1 MPNQMTLKIQPSK
14 NSNPH
19 KESVKIPWFERLMAL
34 VALGNLSLV
43 LFDISYV
50 PWRDFYERQLPVV
63 TQAYDPFKG
72 IKPHRDTQ
80 KYLETLEE
88 LKTQVVQTGL
98 PSSQVAAKLQE
109 LDNLSAKMIDEDP
122 FRVASKSGSLEKIK
136 DRIRDRAPNP
146 QDSAKQS
153 FKTFWSQDYLTRQG
167 WQQEINWF
175 DSKIKPLIATN
186 YYREIGD
193 NGELKNDFW
202 MIDLPFV
209 LIFAIEFL
217 ARTYTI
223 SRRHRSVS
231 WRAATLWR
239 WYDIF
244 MLLPFWRLLRVLSV
258 TIRIHQAKMPDLQ
271 PIRTQISR
279 GFVANFAQELTEVV
293 VIQLINQMQQSISS
307 GELAKQLFQSQKQRY
322 LDINN
327 INEIEAIATHLVQ
340 ITVYKV
346 LPQLQPDLEALLR
359 YNIEM
364 FLKQSPLYQGWKQ
377 VPGLGNL
384 PAQLAEQLVAE
395 LSKLATLGPQDAY
408 EAFKIASEDPVGT
421 KLSTQLVQHFGQ
433 ALGTELQQQKTW
445 QEIQL
450 LLCDFL
456 EEFKINYIQR
466 LSEED
471 FEKILEQAKQ
481 LQQIAPR

>member
-1 MPNQMTLKIQPSK
+1 MNPKLPPSPTL
-14 NSNPH
+14 NSR
-19 KESVKIPWFERLMAL
+19 KQSAKVPWFERLMA
-34 VALGNLSLV
+34 VIAIGNFCLV

-50 PWRDFYERQLPVV
+50 PWRDFYFRKLPAL
-63 TQAYDPFKG
+63 TKIYDPFKG
-72 IKPHRDTQ
+72 IEPHRDTQ
-80 KYLETLEE
+80 KYLETVED
-88 LKTQVVQTGL
+88 LKNQVVQTGL
-98 PSSQVAAKLQE
+98 TSPQVAAKLQE
-109 LDNLSAKMIDEDP
+109 IDNLSAKMIDEDP

-136 DRIRDRAPNP
+136 DRIRDRTPNP

-153 FKTFWSQDYLTRQG
+153 FKTFWSQDYLNKQG

-175 DSKIKPLIATN
+175 ERKIRPLIAIN
-186 YYREIGD
+186 YYREIGE
-193 NGELKNDFW
+193 NGEFKDDFW
-202 MIDLPFV
+202 LIDLPFIF
-209 LIFAIEFL
+209 IFAIEFL

-223 SRRHRSVS
+223 SRRHRSVT
-231 WRAATLWR
+231 WRQAMLWR

-244 MLLPFWRLLRVLSV
+244 MLLPFWRLLRLLTV

-279 GFVANFAQELTEVV
+279 GFVANFARELTEVV
-293 VIQLINQMQQSISS
+293 VIQLIDQMQKSITT
-307 GELAKQLFQSQKQRY
+307 GDLAKQLFKSQKQRY

-327 INEIEAIATHLVQ
+327 INEIEAIASRLVQ
-340 ITVYKV
+340 VTVYKV

-359 YNIEM
+359 FNIEI
-364 FLKQSPLYQGWKQ
+364 FLKQSPVYQGFQK

-384 PAQLAEQLVAE
+384 PEQLASQLVAE
-395 LSKLATLGPQDAY
+395 LSKLATLGPQNAY
-408 EAFKIASEDPVGT
+408 EAFKIASEDPQGVQ
-421 KLSTQLVQHFGQ
+421 LSNQLVQHFGQ
-433 ALGTELQQQKTW
+433 ALGSELQQQQTW

>member
-1 MPNQMTLKIQPSK
+1 VTPKLQPSK
-14 NSNPH
+14 TPNSRP
-19 KESVKIPWFERLMAL
+19 KSPQVPWFERLMAL

-50 PWRDFYERQLPVV
+50 PWRDFYFRQLPVI
-63 TQAYDPFKG
+63 TQVYDQFKG

-80 KYLETLEE
+80 KYLETLED
-88 LKTQVVQTGL
+88 LKIQVVQTGL
-98 PSSQVAAKLQE
+98 SSPQVAVKLQE
-109 LDNLSAKMIDEDP
+109 INNLTAKMIDEDP
-122 FRVASKSGSLEKIK
+122 FRLASKSGSLEKIK
-136 DRIRDRAPNP
+136 DRMRERAPNP
-146 QDSAKQS
+146 QQSAKQS
-153 FKTFWSQDYLTRQG
+153 FKTFWSEDYLKQQG

-175 DSKIKPLIATN
+175 DAKIKPLIAIN
-186 YYREIGD
+186 YYRTIGE
-193 NGELKNDFW
+193 NGEFTDDFW
-202 MIDLPFV
+202 KIDLPFIG
-209 LIFAIEFL
+209 IFAIEFL
-217 ARTYTI
+217 ARTYFI
-223 SRRHRSVS
+223 SRRHRSVT
-231 WRAATLWR
+231 WRAAMLWR

-244 MLLPFWRLLRVLSV
+244 LLLPFWRILRVLPV

-293 VIQLINQMQQSISS
+293 VIQLINQMQKSITT
-307 GELAKQLFQSQKQRY
+307 GELARQLFQSQKQRY

-359 YNIEM
+359 YNIEL

-395 LSKLATLGPQDAY
+395 LSKLVTLGPQDAY
-408 EAFKIASEDPVGT
+408 EAFKTASEDPVGT
-421 KLSTQLVQHFGQ
+421 KLSGQLVQHFGQ
-433 ALGTELQQQKTW
+433 ALGAELQQQQTW

-450 LLCDFL
+450 LLSDFL

-471 FEKILEQAKQ
+471 FEKILEQAKE
-481 LQQIAPR
+481 LQRIAPR

>member
-1 MPNQMTLKIQPSK
+1 MTPKLLPSQTPNP
-14 NSNPH
+14 P
-19 KESVKIPWFERLMAL
+19 KESPKVPWFERFIAL
-34 VALGNLSLV
+34 VALGNFSLV

-50 PWRDFYERQLPVV
+50 PWRDFYFRQWPVI
-63 TQAYDPFKG
+63 TQIYDPFKG
-72 IKPHRDTQ
+72 ITPHRETQ

-88 LKTQVVQTGL
+88 LKNQVVQTGL
-98 PSSQVAAKLQE
+98 PSPQVAAKLQE
-109 LDNLSAKMIDEDP
+109 INNLSANMIDEDP
-122 FRVASKSGSLEKIK
+122 FRVASKSGTLEKIK
-136 DRIRDRAPNP
+136 DRMRDRTPNP
-146 QDSAKQS
+146 QQSAKRS
-153 FKTFWSQDYLTRQG
+153 FKTFWSPEYLSKQG
-167 WQQEINWF
+167 WQQEITWF
-175 DSKIKPLIATN
+175 DAKIKPLIATN
-186 YYREIGD
+186 YYRAIGE
-193 NGELKNDFW
+193 NGEFTDNFW
-202 MIDLPFV
+202 QIDLPFIA
-209 LIFAIEFL
+209 IFAIEFL
-217 ARTYTI
+217 ARTYFI
-223 SRRHRSVS
+223 SRRHRSVT
-231 WRAATLWR
+231 WRAAMLWR

-244 MLLPFWRLLRVLSV
+244 LLLPFWRLLRILPV

-293 VIQLINQMQQSISS
+293 VIQLINQMQQSITT
-307 GELAKQLFQSQKQRY
+307 GELARQLFQSQKQRY

-359 YNIEM
+359 YNIEL

-395 LSKLATLGPQDAY
+395 LSKLVTLGPQDAY

-421 KLSTQLVQHFGQ
+421 KLSSQLVQHFGQ
-433 ALGTELQQQKTW
+433 ALGAELQQQQTW
-445 QEIQL
+445 QEIQI

-471 FEKILEQAKQ
+471 FEKILEQAKE
-481 LQQIAPR
+481 LQRIAPR

>member
-1 MPNQMTLKIQPSK
+1 MTPKLQPSPTP
-14 NSNPH
+14 NSR
-19 KESVKIPWFERLMAL
+19 KESPKVPWFERFIAL

-50 PWRDFYERQLPVV
+50 PWRDFYFRKLPVL
-63 TQAYDPFKG
+63 TQIYDPFKG

-80 KYLETLEE
+80 KYLETLED
-88 LKTQVVQTGL
+88 LKIQVVQTGL
-98 PSSQVAAKLQE
+98 PSPQVAAKLQE

-136 DRIRDRAPNP
+136 DRIRQRIPNP

-153 FKTFWSQDYLTRQG
+153 FQTFWSQDYLTRKG
-167 WQQEINWF
+167 WPQEINWF
-175 DSKIKPLIATN
+175 ERKIKPLIAIN
-186 YYREIGD
+186 YFREIGE
-193 NGELKNDFW
+193 NGEFIDNFW
-202 MIDLPFV
+202 VIDLPFIA
-209 LIFAIEFL
+209 IFAIEFL
-217 ARTYTI
+217 ARTYLI
-223 SRRHRSVS
+223 GRRHRSVT
-231 WRAATLWR
+231 WRQAMLWR
-239 WYDIF
+239 WYDIL
-244 MLLPFWRLLRVLSV
+244 MILPFWQLSRVLTV

-271 PIRTQISR
+271 PIRSQISR

-293 VIQLINQMQQSISS
+293 VIQLINQMQQSINS

-364 FLKQSPLYQGWKQ
+364 FLKQSPLYQGFQQ

-395 LSKLATLGPQDAY
+395 LSKLATLGPQNAY
-408 EAFKIASEDPVGT
+408 EAFKIASEDPKGIQ
-421 KLSTQLVQHFGQ
+421 LSNQLVQHFGQ
-433 ALGTELQQQKTW
+433 ALGAELQQQQTW

-471 FEKILEQAKQ
+471 FEKILEQAKE
-481 LQQIAPR
+481 LQRIAPR

>member
-1 MPNQMTLKIQPSK
+1 MTPKLQPSPTP
-14 NSNPH
+14 NSR
-19 KESVKIPWFERLMAL
+19 KESPKVPWFERLMAVL
-34 VALGNLSLV
+34 AIGNLSLV
-43 LFDISYV
+43 LFDISYI
-50 PWRDFYERQLPVV
+50 PWRDFYFRQLPVL
-63 TQAYDPFKG
+63 TQIYDPFKG

-80 KYLETLEE
+80 KYLETLED
-88 LKTQVVQTGL
+88 LKNQVVQTGL
-98 PSSQVAAKLQE
+98 PSPQVAAKLQE
-109 LDNLSAKMIDEDP
+109 IDNLSAKMIDEDP

-136 DRIRDRAPNP
+136 DRLRDRIPSP

-153 FKTFWSQDYLTRQG
+153 FQTFWSQDYLTRKG
-167 WQQEINWF
+167 WPQEINWF
-175 DSKIKPLIATN
+175 ERKIKPLIAIN
-186 YYREIGD
+186 YFREIGE
-193 NGELKNDFW
+193 NGEFIDNFW
-202 MIDLPFV
+202 VIDLPFIA
-209 LIFAIEFL
+209 IFAIEFL
-217 ARTYTI
+217 ARTYLI
-223 SRRHRSVS
+223 SRRHRSVT
-231 WRAATLWR
+231 WRQAMLWR
-239 WYDIF
+239 WYDIL
-244 MLLPFWRLLRVLSV
+244 MILPFWQLSRVLTV

-271 PIRTQISR
+271 PIRSQISR

-293 VIQLINQMQQSISS
+293 VIQLINQMQKSISS

-327 INEIEAIATHLVQ
+327 INEIEAITTHLVQ

-364 FLKQSPLYQGWKQ
+364 FLKQSPLYQGFQQ

-395 LSKLATLGPQDAY
+395 LSKLATLGPQNAY
-408 EAFKIASEDPVGT
+408 EAFKIASEDPKGIQ
-421 KLSTQLVQHFGQ
+421 LSNQLVQHFGQ
-433 ALGTELQQQKTW
+433 ALGAELQQQQTW

-471 FEKILEQAKQ
+471 FEKILEQAKE

>member
-1 MPNQMTLKIQPSK
+1 MTPKLQPSQTP
-14 NSNPH
+14 NSRNKKSP
-19 KESVKIPWFERLMAL
+19 KVPWFERLMAVL
-34 VALGNLSLV
+34 ALGNLSLV

-50 PWRDFYERQLPVV
+50 PGRDFYFRQLPVL
-63 TQAYDPFKG
+63 TQIYDPFKG
-72 IKPHRDTQ
+72 ITPHRETQ
-80 KYLETLEE
+80 KYLKTLEE
-88 LKTQVVQTGL
+88 LKNQVVQTGL
-98 PSSQVAAKLQE
+98 PSPQVAAKLQE
-109 LDNLSAKMIDEDP
+109 INNLSTNMIDEDP

-136 DRIRDRAPNP
+136 DRMRDRTPNP
-146 QDSAKQS
+146 QQSAKQS
-153 FKTFWSQDYLTRQG
+153 FKTFWSPEYLSKQG
-167 WQQEINWF
+167 WQQEITWF
-175 DSKIKPLIATN
+175 DAKIKPLIAIN
-186 YYREIGD
+186 YYREIGE
-193 NGELKNDFW
+193 NGEFTDKFW
-202 MIDLPFV
+202 QIDLPFIA
-209 LIFAIEFL
+209 IFAIEFL
-217 ARTYTI
+217 ARTYFI
-223 SRRHRSVS
+223 SRRHRSVT
-231 WRAATLWR
+231 WRAAMLWR

-244 MLLPFWRLLRVLSV
+244 LLLPFWRLLRILPV

-293 VIQLINQMQQSISS
+293 VIQLINQMQKSITT
-307 GELAKQLFQSQKQRY
+307 GELARQLFQSQKQRY

-408 EAFKIASEDPVGT
+408 EAFKIATEDPIGM
-421 KLSTQLVQHFGQ
+421 KLSSQLVQHFGQ
-433 ALGTELQQQKTW
+433 ALGTELQQQQTW
-445 QEIQL
+445 QEIQI

-471 FEKILEQAKQ
+471 FEKILEQAKE
-481 LQQIAPR
+481 LQRIAPR

>member
-1 MPNQMTLKIQPSK
+1 
-14 NSNPH
+14 
-19 KESVKIPWFERLMAL
+19 MAL

-50 PWRDFYERQLPVV
+50 PWRDFYFRQLPVL
-63 TQAYDPFKG
+63 TQVYDPFKG

-88 LKTQVVQTGL
+88 LKSQVVQTGL
-98 PSSQVAAKLQE
+98 PSPQVAAKLQE
-109 LDNLSAKMIDEDP
+109 INNLSAKMIEEDP
-122 FRVASKSGSLEKIK
+122 FRVASKSGTLEKIK
-136 DRIRDRAPNP
+136 DRMRDRAPNP

-153 FKTFWSQDYLTRQG
+153 FQTFWSQDYLNKQG
-167 WQQEINWF
+167 WQQEIKWF
-175 DSKIKPLIATN
+175 DTKIKPLIATN

-193 NGELKNDFW
+193 NGEFTDNFW
-202 MIDLPFV
+202 QIDLPFIA
-209 LIFAIEFL
+209 IFAIEFL
-217 ARTYTI
+217 ARTYFI
-223 SRRHRSVS
+223 SRRHRSVT
-231 WRAATLWR
+231 WRAAMLWR

-244 MLLPFWRLLRVLSV
+244 LLLPFWRLLRVLPV
-258 TIRIHQAKMPDLQ
+258 TIRIHQAKIPDLQ
-271 PIRTQISR
+271 SIRTQISR

-293 VIQLINQMQQSISS
+293 VIQLINQMQQSITT
-307 GELAKQLFQSQKQRY
+307 GELARQLFQSQKQRY

-340 ITVYKV
+340 VTVYKV

-359 YNIEM
+359 YNIEI

-395 LSKLATLGPQDAY
+395 LSKLVTLGPQDAY
-408 EAFKIASEDPVGT
+408 EAFKIASEDPIGT
-421 KLSTQLVQHFGQ
+421 KLSSQLVQHFGQ
-433 ALGTELQQQKTW
+433 ALGAELQQQQTW

-471 FEKILEQAKQ
+471 FEKILEQAKE
-481 LQQIAPR
+481 LQRIAPR

>member
-1 MPNQMTLKIQPSK
+1 MTLKLQPAK
-14 NSNPH
+14 KSNPR
-19 KESVKIPWFERLMAL
+19 KESAKIPWFERLMTL
-34 VALGNLSLV
+34 VALGNLTVV

-50 PWRDFYERQLPVV
+50 PWRDFYFRELPLL
-63 TQAYDPFKG
+63 TQVYDPFKG

-80 KYLETLEE
+80 KYLESLDE
-88 LKTQVVQTGL
+88 LKDQLVQTGL
-98 PSSQVAAKLQE
+98 PSPQVTAKLQE
-109 LDNLSAKMIDEDP
+109 LDNLSVKMIEEDP
-122 FRVASKSGSLEKIK
+122 FRVASKSGTLEKIK

-153 FKTFWSQDYLTRQG
+153 FKTFWSQDYLTKQG
-167 WQQEINWF
+167 WQKEINWF

-186 YYREIGD
+186 YYRAIGE
-193 NGELKNDFW
+193 NGEFKDDFW
-202 MIDLPFV
+202 MIDLPFII
-209 LIFAIEFL
+209 IFAIEFL

-223 SRRHRSVS
+223 SRRHPSVT
-231 WRAATLWR
+231 WRAAMLWR

-244 MLLPFWRLLRVLSV
+244 MLLPFWRLLRVLTV

-293 VIQLINQMQQSISS
+293 VIQLINQMQQSITS
-307 GELAKQLFQSQKQRY
+307 GELGKQLFQSQKQRY

-421 KLSTQLVQHFGQ
+421 KLSSQLVQHFGQ
-433 ALGTELQQQKTW
+433 ALGAQLQQQQTW
-445 QEIQL
+445 QEIQI

-471 FEKILEQAKQ
+471 FEKILEQAKE
-481 LQQIAPR
+481 LQRIAPR

>member
-1 MPNQMTLKIQPSK
+1 MTPKLQPSK
-14 NSNPH
+14 NSNSP
-19 KESVKIPWFERLMAL
+19 KEAPKVPWFERFMAL

-50 PWRDFYERQLPVV
+50 PWRDFYQRQLPVI
-63 TQAYDPFKG
+63 TQVYDPFKG
-72 IKPHRDTQ
+72 IKPHRDTE
-80 KYLETLEE
+80 KYLKTLEE
-88 LKTQVVQTGL
+88 LKSQVVQTGL
-98 PSSQVAAKLQE
+98 PSPQVAAKLQE
-109 LDNLSAKMIDEDP
+109 INNLSTKMIDEDP
-122 FRVASKSGSLEKIK
+122 FRVASKSGTLEKIK
-136 DRIRDRAPNP
+136 DRIRDRTPNP
-146 QDSAKQS
+146 QESAKQS
-153 FKTFWSQDYLTRQG
+153 FRTFWSQDHLNKQG
-167 WQQEINWF
+167 WQPEITWF
-175 DSKIKPLIATN
+175 DAKIKPLIATN
-186 YYREIGD
+186 YYRTIGE
-193 NGELKNDFW
+193 NGEFTDNFW
-202 MIDLPFV
+202 QIDLPFIA
-209 LIFAIEFL
+209 IFAIEFL
-217 ARTYTI
+217 ARTYFI
-223 SRRHRSVS
+223 SRRHRSVT
-231 WRAATLWR
+231 WRAAMLWR

-244 MLLPFWRLLRVLSV
+244 LILPFWRLLRVLPV

-293 VIQLINQMQQSISS
+293 VIQLINQMQQSITT
-307 GELAKQLFQSQKQRY
+307 GELAGQLFQSPKQRY

-346 LPQLQPDLEALLR
+346 LPQLQPDVEALLR
-359 YNIEM
+359 YNIEG

-395 LSKLATLGPQDAY
+395 LSKLVTLGPQDAY
-408 EAFKIASEDPVGT
+408 EAFKIASEDPVGI
-421 KLSTQLVQHFGQ
+421 KLSSQLVQHFGQ
-433 ALGTELQQQKTW
+433 ALGAELQQQQTW
-445 QEIQL
+445 KEIQL

-471 FEKILEQAKQ
+471 FEKILEQAKE
-481 LQQIAPR
+481 LQRIAPR

>member
-1 MPNQMTLKIQPSK
+1 MTPKLQPSPTPNPRK
-14 NSNPH
+14 NS
-19 KESVKIPWFERLMAL
+19 SKISWFERFMAL
-34 VALGNLSLV
+34 IAIVDLGIV

-50 PWRDFYERQLPVV
+50 PWRDFYFRQLPVV
-63 TQAYDPFKG
+63 TQVYDPFKG
-72 IKPHRDTQ
+72 IKPHRDTR

-88 LKTQVVQTGL
+88 LKNQVVQTGL

-109 LDNLSAKMIDEDP
+109 LNNLSAKMIDEDP

-146 QDSAKQS
+146 QDSAKES
-153 FKTFWSQDYLTRQG
+153 FKTFWSQEYLNKKG

-175 DSKIKPLIATN
+175 DNRIKPLIATN
-186 YYREIGD
+186 YYRAIGE
-193 NGELKNDFW
+193 NGEFQDNFW
-202 MIDLPFV
+202 LIDLPFIA
-209 LIFAIEFL
+209 IFAIEFL
-217 ARTYTI
+217 GRTYFI
-223 SRRHRSVS
+223 SRHHRSVT
-231 WRAATLWR
+231 WRQAMLWR

-244 MLLPFWRLLRVLSV
+244 MILPFWRLLRVLTV
-258 TIRIHQAKMPDLQ
+258 TVRIHQAKMPDLQ

-327 INEIEAIATHLVQ
+327 INEIETIASRLVQ
-340 ITVYKV
+340 VTVYNV

-359 YNIEM
+359 YNIEI
-364 FLKQSPLYQGWKQ
+364 FFKQSPLYQGFQQ

-384 PAQLAEQLVAE
+384 PAQLASQLVAE
-395 LSKLATLGPQDAY
+395 LSKLATLGPQNAY
-408 EAFKIASEDPVGT
+408 EAFKTASEDPKGIQ
-421 KLSTQLVQHFGQ
+421 LSNQLVQHFGQ
-433 ALGTELQQQKTW
+433 ALGSEIQQQQTW

>member
-1 MPNQMTLKIQPSK
+1 MTPKLQPSPTPNPRK
-14 NSNPH
+14 NAA
-19 KESVKIPWFERLMAL
+19 KIPWFERLMAL
-34 VALGNLSLV
+34 LALVDLGIV

-50 PWRDFYERQLPVV
+50 PWRDFYFRQLPVV
-63 TQAYDPFKG
+63 TQVYDPFKG

-136 DRIRDRAPNP
+136 DRIRDRTPNP

-153 FKTFWSQDYLTRQG
+153 FKTFWSQAYLNKKG

-175 DSKIKPLIATN
+175 DNRIKPLIATN
-186 YYREIGD
+186 YYRTIGD
-193 NGELKNDFW
+193 NGEFQDNFW
-202 MIDLPFV
+202 LIDLPFIA
-209 LIFAIEFL
+209 IFAIEFL
-217 ARTYTI
+217 ARTYFI
-223 SRRHRSVS
+223 SRRHRSVT
-231 WRAATLWR
+231 WRQAMLWR

-244 MLLPFWRLLRVLSV
+244 MLLPFWRLLRVLTV
-258 TIRIHQAKMPDLQ
+258 TVRIHQAKMPDLQ

-327 INEIEAIATHLVQ
+327 INEIEAIASRLVQ
-340 ITVYKV
+340 VTVYNV

-359 YNIEM
+359 YNIEL
-364 FLKQSPLYQGWKQ
+364 FLKQSPLYQGFQQ

-384 PAQLAEQLVAE
+384 PAQLASQLVAE
-395 LSKLATLGPQDAY
+395 LSKLATLGPQNAY
-408 EAFKIASEDPVGT
+408 EAFKIASEDPKGIQ
-421 KLSTQLVQHFGQ
+421 LSNQLVQHFGQ
-433 ALGTELQQQKTW
+433 ALGTELQQQQTW

>member
-1 MPNQMTLKIQPSK
+1 MTPKLPPSQTL
-14 NSNPH
+14 NSR
-19 KESVKIPWFERLMAL
+19 KQSAKVPWFERLIAV
-34 VALGNLSLV
+34 VAIGNFSLV

-50 PWRDFYERQLPVV
+50 PWRDFYQRQLPAL
-63 TQAYDPFKG
+63 TKIYDPFKG

-80 KYLETLEE
+80 KYLETVED
-88 LKTQVVQTGL
+88 LKNQVVQTGL
-98 PSSQVAAKLQE
+98 TSPQVAAKLQE
-109 LDNLSAKMIDEDP
+109 IDNLSAKMIDEDP

-136 DRIRDRAPNP
+136 DRIRDRVPNP
-146 QDSAKQS
+146 KDSAKQS
-153 FKTFWSQDYLTRQG
+153 FKTFWSQDYLNKQG

-175 DSKIKPLIATN
+175 ERKIRPLIAIN
-186 YYREIGD
+186 YYREIGE
-193 NGELKNDFW
+193 NGEFKDDFW
-202 MIDLPFV
+202 LIDLPFIF
-209 LIFAIEFL
+209 IFAIEFL

-223 SRRHRSVS
+223 SRRHRSVT
-231 WRAATLWR
+231 WRQAMLWR

-244 MLLPFWRLLRVLSV
+244 MLLPFWRLLRLLTV

-293 VIQLINQMQQSISS
+293 VIQLINQMQQSITT
-307 GELAKQLFQSQKQRY
+307 GELAKQLFKSQKQRY

-327 INEIEAIATHLVQ
+327 INEIEAIASRLVQ
-340 ITVYKV
+340 VTVYKV

-359 YNIEM
+359 YNIEI
-364 FLKQSPLYQGWKQ
+364 FLKQSPVYQGFQK

-395 LSKLATLGPQDAY
+395 LSKLATLGPQNAY
-408 EAFKIASEDPVGT
+408 EAFKIASEDPQGVQ
-421 KLSTQLVQHFGQ
+421 LSNQLVQHFGQ
-433 ALGTELQQQKTW
+433 ALGSELQQQQTW

>member
-1 MPNQMTLKIQPSK
+1 MTPKLQPSK
-14 NSNPH
+14 NSNSP
-19 KESVKIPWFERLMAL
+19 KEAPKVPWFERFMAL

-50 PWRDFYERQLPVV
+50 PWRDFYQRQLPVI
-63 TQAYDPFKG
+63 TQVYDPFKG
-72 IKPHRDTQ
+72 IKPHRDTE
-80 KYLETLEE
+80 KYLKTLEE
-88 LKTQVVQTGL
+88 LKSQVVQTGL
-98 PSSQVAAKLQE
+98 PSPQVAAKLQE
-109 LDNLSAKMIDEDP
+109 INNLSTKMIDEDP
-122 FRVASKSGSLEKIK
+122 FRVASKSGTLEKIK
-136 DRIRDRAPNP
+136 DRIRDRTPNP
-146 QDSAKQS
+146 QESAKQS
-153 FKTFWSQDYLTRQG
+153 FRTFWSQDHLNKQG
-167 WQQEINWF
+167 WQPEITWF
-175 DSKIKPLIATN
+175 DAKIKPLIATN
-186 YYREIGD
+186 YYRTIGE
-193 NGELKNDFW
+193 NGEFTDNFW
-202 MIDLPFV
+202 QIDLPFIA
-209 LIFAIEFL
+209 IFAIEFL
-217 ARTYTI
+217 ARTYFI
-223 SRRHRSVS
+223 SRRHRSVT
-231 WRAATLWR
+231 WRAAMLWR

-244 MLLPFWRLLRVLSV
+244 LILPFWRLLRVLPV

-293 VIQLINQMQQSISS
+293 VIQLINQMQQSITT
-307 GELAKQLFQSQKQRY
+307 GELAGQLFQSPKQRY

-359 YNIEM
+359 YNIEG

-377 VPGLGNL
+377 VPGLGDL

-395 LSKLATLGPQDAY
+395 LSKLVTLGPQDAY
-408 EAFKIASEDPVGT
+408 EAFKIASEDPVGI
-421 KLSTQLVQHFGQ
+421 KLSSQLVQHFGQ
-433 ALGTELQQQKTW
+433 ALGAELQQQQTW
-445 QEIQL
+445 KEIQL

-471 FEKILEQAKQ
+471 FEKILEQAKE
-481 LQQIAPR
+481 LQRIAPR

>member
-1 MPNQMTLKIQPSK
+1 MTPKLQPSPTPNPRK
-14 NSNPH
+14 NAA
-19 KESVKIPWFERLMAL
+19 KIPWFERLMAL
-34 VALGNLSLV
+34 LALVDLGIV

-50 PWRDFYERQLPVV
+50 PWRDFYFRQLPVV
-63 TQAYDPFKG
+63 TQVYDPFKG

-153 FKTFWSQDYLTRQG
+153 FQTFWSQAYLNKKG

-175 DSKIKPLIATN
+175 DNKIQPLIATN
-186 YYREIGD
+186 YYRAIGE
-193 NGELKNDFW
+193 NGEFQDNFW
-202 MIDLPFV
+202 LIDLPFIA
-209 LIFAIEFL
+209 IFAIEFL
-217 ARTYTI
+217 ARTYFI
-223 SRRHRSVS
+223 SRRHRSVT
-231 WRAATLWR
+231 WRQAMLWR

-244 MLLPFWRLLRVLSV
+244 MLIPFWRLLRVLTV
-258 TIRIHQAKMPDLQ
+258 TVRIHQAKMPDLQ

-327 INEIEAIATHLVQ
+327 INEIEAIASRLVQ
-340 ITVYKV
+340 VTVYNV

-359 YNIEM
+359 YNIEL
-364 FLKQSPLYQGWKQ
+364 FLKQSPLYQGFQQ

-384 PAQLAEQLVAE
+384 PAQLASQLVAE
-395 LSKLATLGPQDAY
+395 LSKLATLGPQNAY
-408 EAFKIASEDPVGT
+408 ETFKKASEDPKGIQ
-421 KLSTQLVQHFGQ
+421 LSNQLVQHFGQ
-433 ALGTELQQQKTW
+433 ALGTELQQQQTW

>member
-1 MPNQMTLKIQPSK
+1 MTPKLQPSPTPK
-14 NSNPH
+14 SR
-19 KESVKIPWFERLMAL
+19 KESAKVPWLERLMAL
-34 VALGNLSLV
+34 VAIVDLSLV
-43 LFDISYV
+43 LFDISYI
-50 PWRDFYERQLPVV
+50 PWRDFYFRQLPVI
-63 TQAYDPFKG
+63 TQVYDPFKG

-80 KYLETLEE
+80 KYLETLAE
-88 LKTQVVQTGL
+88 LKNQVIQTGL
-98 PSSQVAAKLQE
+98 PSSQVATKLQE
-109 LDNLSAKMIDEDP
+109 IDNLSVKMIDEDP

-136 DRIRDRAPNP
+136 DRLRERVPNP
-146 QDSAKQS
+146 KDSAKQS
-153 FKTFWSQDYLTRQG
+153 FKTFWTQDYLNKQG

-175 DSKIKPLIATN
+175 DSQIKPLIATN
-186 YYREIGD
+186 YYREIGENSEFKD
-193 NGELKNDFW
+193 KFW
-202 MIDLPFV
+202 LIDLPFIA
-209 LIFAIEFL
+209 IFAIEFL
-217 ARTYTI
+217 ARTYLI
-223 SRRHRSVS
+223 SRRHRSVT
-231 WRAATLWR
+231 WRQAMLWR

-244 MLLPFWRLLRVLSV
+244 MILPFWRLLRVLTV
-258 TIRIHQAKMPDLQ
+258 TVRIHQAKMPDLQ

-293 VIQLINQMQQSISS
+293 VIQLINQIQQSISS

-327 INEIEAIATHLVQ
+327 INEIEAIASRLVQ
-340 ITVYKV
+340 VTIYNV

-359 YNIEM
+359 YNIEI
-364 FLKQSPLYQGWKQ
+364 FLKQSPLYQGFQQ

-384 PAQLAEQLVAE
+384 PAQLASQLVAE
-395 LSKLATLGPQDAY
+395 LSKVATLGPQNAY
-408 EAFKIASEDPVGT
+408 EAFKNASEDPKGIQ
-421 KLSTQLVQHFGQ
+421 LSNQLVQHFGQ
-433 ALGTELQQQKTW
+433 ALGSELQQQQTW

>member
-1 MPNQMTLKIQPSK
+1 MTPKLQPSPTP
-14 NSNPH
+14 NSR
-19 KESVKIPWFERLMAL
+19 KESPKVPWFERLMAVL
-34 VALGNLSLV
+34 AIGNLSLV
-43 LFDISYV
+43 LFDISYI
-50 PWRDFYERQLPVV
+50 PWRDFYFRQLPVL
-63 TQAYDPFKG
+63 TQIYDPFKG

-80 KYLETLEE
+80 KYLETLED
-88 LKTQVVQTGL
+88 LKNQVVQTGL
-98 PSSQVAAKLQE
+98 PSPQVAAKLQE
-109 LDNLSAKMIDEDP
+109 IDNLSAKMIDEDP

-136 DRIRDRAPNP
+136 DRLRDRIPSP

-153 FKTFWSQDYLTRQG
+153 FQTFWSQDYLTRKG
-167 WQQEINWF
+167 WPQEINWF
-175 DSKIKPLIATN
+175 ERKIKPLIAIN
-186 YYREIGD
+186 YFREIGE
-193 NGELKNDFW
+193 NGEFIDNFW
-202 MIDLPFV
+202 VIDLPFIA
-209 LIFAIEFL
+209 IFAIEFL
-217 ARTYTI
+217 ARTYLI
-223 SRRHRSVS
+223 SRRHRSVT
-231 WRAATLWR
+231 WRQALLWR
-239 WYDIF
+239 WYDIL
-244 MLLPFWRLLRVLSV
+244 MILPFWQLSRVLTV

-271 PIRTQISR
+271 PIRSQISR

-293 VIQLINQMQQSISS
+293 VIQLINQMQKSISS

-327 INEIEAIATHLVQ
+327 INEIEAITTHLVQ

-364 FLKQSPLYQGWKQ
+364 FLKQSPLYQGFQQ

-395 LSKLATLGPQDAY
+395 LSKLATLGPQNAY
-408 EAFKIASEDPVGT
+408 EAFKIASEDPKGIQ
-421 KLSTQLVQHFGQ
+421 LSNQLVQHFGQ
-433 ALGTELQQQKTW
+433 ALGAELQQQQTG

-471 FEKILEQAKQ
+471 FEKILEQAKE

>member
-1 MPNQMTLKIQPSK
+1 MTLKLQPSP
-14 NSNPH
+14 NSKSP
-19 KESVKIPWFERLMAL
+19 KKSPKIPWFERLMAL
-34 VALGNLSLV
+34 IALGNLSVV
-43 LFDISYV
+43 LFDISYL
-50 PWRDFYERQLPVV
+50 PWRDFYFRQLPLL
-63 TQAYDPFKG
+63 TQVYDPFKG

-80 KYLETLEE
+80 KYLESLDQ
-88 LKTQVVQTGL
+88 LKNQVLQTGL
-98 PSSQVAAKLQE
+98 ASPQVTAKLQE

-122 FRVASKSGSLEKIK
+122 FRVASKSGTLEKIK
-136 DRIRDRAPNP
+136 DRMRDRAPNP
-146 QDSAKQS
+146 EDSAKQS

-167 WQQEINWF
+167 WQPEINWF
-175 DSKIKPLIATN
+175 DAKIKPLIATN
-186 YYREIGD
+186 YYRAMGE
-193 NGELKNDFW
+193 NGEFTDNFW
-202 MIDLPFV
+202 KIDLPFII
-209 LIFAIEFL
+209 IFAIEFL

-223 SRRHRSVS
+223 SRRHRSVT
-231 WRAATLWR
+231 WRAAMLWR

-244 MLLPFWRLLRVLSV
+244 MLIPGWRLLRVLTV

-359 YNIEM
+359 YNIEL

-384 PAQLAEQLVAE
+384 PEQLAEQLVAE

-408 EAFKIASEDPVGT
+408 EAFKIASEDPIGT
-421 KLSTQLVQHFGQ
+421 KLSGQLVQHFGQ
-433 ALGTELQQQKTW
+433 ALGAELQQQQTW
-445 QEIQL
+445 QEIQM

-471 FEKILEQAKQ
+471 FEKILEQAKE
-481 LQQIAPR
+481 LQRIAPR

>member
-1 MPNQMTLKIQPSK
+1 MNPKLPPSPTL
-14 NSNPH
+14 NSR
-19 KESVKIPWFERLMAL
+19 KQSAKVPWFERLMA
-34 VALGNLSLV
+34 VIAIGNFCLV

-50 PWRDFYERQLPVV
+50 PWRDFYFRKLPAL
-63 TQAYDPFKG
+63 TKIYDPFKG
-72 IKPHRDTQ
+72 IEPHRDTQ
-80 KYLETLEE
+80 KYLETVED
-88 LKTQVVQTGL
+88 LKNQVVQTGL
-98 PSSQVAAKLQE
+98 TSPQVAAKLQE
-109 LDNLSAKMIDEDP
+109 IDNLSAKMIDEDP

-136 DRIRDRAPNP
+136 DRIRDRTPNP

-153 FKTFWSQDYLTRQG
+153 FKTFWSQDYLNKQG

-175 DSKIKPLIATN
+175 ERKIRPLIAIN
-186 YYREIGD
+186 YYREIGE
-193 NGELKNDFW
+193 NGEFKDDFW
-202 MIDLPFV
+202 LIDLPFIF
-209 LIFAIEFL
+209 IFAIEFL

-223 SRRHRSVS
+223 SRRHRSVT
-231 WRAATLWR
+231 WRQAMLWR

-244 MLLPFWRLLRVLSV
+244 MLLPFWRLLRLLTV

-279 GFVANFAQELTEVV
+279 GFVANFARELTEVV
-293 VIQLINQMQQSISS
+293 VIQLIDQMQKSITT
-307 GELAKQLFQSQKQRY
+307 GDLAKQLFKSQKQRY

-327 INEIEAIATHLVQ
+327 INEIEAIASRLVQ
-340 ITVYKV
+340 VTVYKV

-359 YNIEM
+359 YNIEI
-364 FLKQSPLYQGWKQ
+364 FLKQSPVYQGFQK

-384 PAQLAEQLVAE
+384 PEQLASQLVAE
-395 LSKLATLGPQDAY
+395 LSKLATLGPQNAY
-408 EAFKIASEDPVGT
+408 EAFKIASEDPQGVQ
-421 KLSTQLVQHFGQ
+421 LSNQLVQHFGQ
-433 ALGTELQQQKTW
+433 ALGSELQQQQTW

>member
-1 MPNQMTLKIQPSK
+1 
-14 NSNPH
+14 
-19 KESVKIPWFERLMAL
+19 MAL

-50 PWRDFYERQLPVV
+50 PWRDFYFRQLPVL
-63 TQAYDPFKG
+63 TQVYDPFKG

-88 LKTQVVQTGL
+88 LKSQVVQTGL
-98 PSSQVAAKLQE
+98 PSPQVAAKLQE
-109 LDNLSAKMIDEDP
+109 INNLSAKMIEEDP
-122 FRVASKSGSLEKIK
+122 FRVASKSGTLEKIK
-136 DRIRDRAPNP
+136 DRMRDRAPNP

-153 FKTFWSQDYLTRQG
+153 FQTFWSQDYLNKQG
-167 WQQEINWF
+167 WQQEIKWF
-175 DSKIKPLIATN
+175 DTKIKPLIATN

-193 NGELKNDFW
+193 NGEFTDNFW
-202 MIDLPFV
+202 QIDLPFIA
-209 LIFAIEFL
+209 IFAIEFL
-217 ARTYTI
+217 ARTYFI
-223 SRRHRSVS
+223 SRRHGSVT
-231 WRAATLWR
+231 WRAAMLWR

-244 MLLPFWRLLRVLSV
+244 LLLPFWRLLRVLPV
-258 TIRIHQAKMPDLQ
+258 TIRIHQAKIPDLQ
-271 PIRTQISR
+271 SIRTQISR

-293 VIQLINQMQQSISS
+293 VIQLINQMQQSITT
-307 GELAKQLFQSQKQRY
+307 GELARQLFQSQKQRY

-340 ITVYKV
+340 VTVYKV

-359 YNIEM
+359 YNIEI

-395 LSKLATLGPQDAY
+395 LSKLVTLGPQDAY
-408 EAFKIASEDPVGT
+408 EAFKIASEDPIGT
-421 KLSTQLVQHFGQ
+421 KLSSQLVQHFGQ
-433 ALGTELQQQKTW
+433 ALGAELQQQQTW

-471 FEKILEQAKQ
+471 FEKILEQAKE
-481 LQQIAPR
+481 LQRIAPR

>member
-1 MPNQMTLKIQPSK
+1 VTPKLQPYQTPNSRK
-14 NSNPH
+14 
-19 KESVKIPWFERLMAL
+19 KESPKVPWFERLMAVL
-34 VALGNLSLV
+34 ALGNLSLV

-50 PWRDFYERQLPVV
+50 PGRDFYFRQLPVL
-63 TQAYDPFKG
+63 TQIYDPFKG
-72 IKPHRDTQ
+72 ITPHRETQ

-88 LKTQVVQTGL
+88 LKNQVVQTGL
-98 PSSQVAAKLQE
+98 PSPQVAAKLQE
-109 LDNLSAKMIDEDP
+109 INNLSANMIDEDP
-122 FRVASKSGSLEKIK
+122 FRVASKSGTLEKIK
-136 DRIRDRAPNP
+136 DRMRDRTPNP
-146 QDSAKQS
+146 QQSAKRS
-153 FKTFWSQDYLTRQG
+153 FKTFWSPEYLSKQG
-167 WQQEINWF
+167 WQQEITWF
-175 DSKIKPLIATN
+175 DAKIKPLIATN
-186 YYREIGD
+186 YYRAIGE
-193 NGELKNDFW
+193 NGEFTDNFW
-202 MIDLPFV
+202 QIDLPFIA
-209 LIFAIEFL
+209 IFAIEFL
-217 ARTYTI
+217 ARTYFI
-223 SRRHRSVS
+223 SRRHRSVT
-231 WRAATLWR
+231 WRAAMLWR

-244 MLLPFWRLLRVLSV
+244 LLLPFWRLLRILPV

-293 VIQLINQMQQSISS
+293 VIQLINQMQQSITT
-307 GELAKQLFQSQKQRY
+307 GELARQLFQSQKQRY

-359 YNIEM
+359 YNIEL

-395 LSKLATLGPQDAY
+395 LSKLVTLGPQDAY

-421 KLSTQLVQHFGQ
+421 KLSSQLVQHFGQ
-433 ALGTELQQQKTW
+433 ALGAELQQQQTW
-445 QEIQL
+445 QEIQI

-471 FEKILEQAKQ
+471 FEKILEQAKE
-481 LQQIAPR
+481 LQRIAPR

>member
-1 MPNQMTLKIQPSK
+1 VTPKLQPSQTL
-14 NSNPH
+14 NSR
-19 KESVKIPWFERLMAL
+19 KESPKVPWFERLMAVL
-34 VALGNLSLV
+34 ALGNLSLV

-50 PWRDFYERQLPVV
+50 PWRDFYFRQLPVL
-63 TQAYDPFKG
+63 TQVYDPFKG
-72 IKPHRDTQ
+72 ITPHRETQ

-88 LKTQVVQTGL
+88 LKNQVVQTGL
-98 PSSQVAAKLQE
+98 PSPQVAAELQE
-109 LDNLSAKMIDEDP
+109 INNLSANMIDEDP
-122 FRVASKSGSLEKIK
+122 FRLASKSGTLEKIK
-136 DRIRDRAPNP
+136 DRMRDRTPNP
-146 QDSAKQS
+146 QQSAKQS
-153 FKTFWSQDYLTRQG
+153 FKTFWSPEYLNKQG
-167 WQQEINWF
+167 WQQEIKWF
-175 DSKIKPLIATN
+175 DAKIKPLIATN
-186 YYREIGD
+186 YYRAIGE
-193 NGELKNDFW
+193 NGEFTDNFW
-202 MIDLPFV
+202 QIDLPFIA
-209 LIFAIEFL
+209 IFAIEFL
-217 ARTYTI
+217 ARTYFI

-231 WRAATLWR
+231 WRAAMLWR

-244 MLLPFWRLLRVLSV
+244 MLLPFWRLLRLLPV

-293 VIQLINQMQQSISS
+293 VIQLINQMQQSITT
-307 GELAKQLFQSQKQRY
+307 GELARQLFQSQKQPY

-359 YNIEM
+359 YNIEL

-395 LSKLATLGPQDAY
+395 LSKLVTLGPQDAY

-433 ALGTELQQQKTW
+433 ALGAELQQQQTW

-471 FEKILEQAKQ
+471 FEKILEQAKE
-481 LQQIAPR
+481 LQRIAPR

>member
-1 MPNQMTLKIQPSK
+1 MNPKLPPSQTL
-14 NSNPH
+14 NSR
-19 KESVKIPWFERLMAL
+19 KQSAKVPWFERLMAV
-34 VALGNLSLV
+34 VAIGNFSLV

-50 PWRDFYERQLPVV
+50 PWRDFYFRQLPAL
-63 TQAYDPFKG
+63 TKIYDPFKG
-72 IKPHRDTQ
+72 IEPHRDTQ
-80 KYLETLEE
+80 KYLETVED
-88 LKTQVVQTGL
+88 LKNQVVQTGL
-98 PSSQVAAKLQE
+98 TSPQVAAKLQE
-109 LDNLSAKMIDEDP
+109 IDNLSAKMIDEDP

-136 DRIRDRAPNP
+136 DRIRDRVPNP
-146 QDSAKQS
+146 KDSAKQS
-153 FKTFWSQDYLTRQG
+153 FKTFWSQEYLNKQG

-175 DSKIKPLIATN
+175 ERKIRPLIAIN
-186 YYREIGD
+186 YYREIGE
-193 NGELKNDFW
+193 NGEFKDDFW
-202 MIDLPFV
+202 LIDLPFI

-223 SRRHRSVS
+223 SRRHRSVT
-231 WRAATLWR
+231 WRQAMLWR

-244 MLLPFWRLLRVLSV
+244 MLLPFWRLLRILSV

-293 VIQLINQMQQSISS
+293 VIQLIDQMQKSITT
-307 GELAKQLFQSQKQRY
+307 GDLAKQLFKSQKQRY

-327 INEIEAIATHLVQ
+327 VNEIEAIASRLVQ
-340 ITVYKV
+340 VTVYKV

-359 YNIEM
+359 YNIEI
-364 FLKQSPLYQGWKQ
+364 FLKQSPVYQGFQK

-395 LSKLATLGPQDAY
+395 LSKLATLGPQNAY
-408 EAFKIASEDPVGT
+408 EAFKIASEDPQGVQ
-421 KLSTQLVQHFGQ
+421 LSNQLVQHFGQ
-433 ALGTELQQQKTW
+433 ALGSELQKQQTW

>member
-1 MPNQMTLKIQPSK
+1 
-14 NSNPH
+14 
-19 KESVKIPWFERLMAL
+19 MAL
-34 VALGNLSLV
+34 VAIGNLSLV
-43 LFDISYV
+43 LFDITYI
-50 PWRDFYERQLPVV
+50 PWRDFYFRQLPVI
-63 TQAYDPFKG
+63 TKIYDPFKG
-72 IKPHRDTQ
+72 IQPHRDTQ

-88 LKTQVVQTGL
+88 LKIQVVQTGL
-98 PSSQVAAKLQE
+98 QSPQVAAKLQE
-109 LDNLSAKMIDEDP
+109 INNLTAKMIDEDP
-122 FRVASKSGSLEKIK
+122 FRVASKSGALEKIK
-136 DRIRDRAPNP
+136 DRMRDRAPNP

-153 FKTFWSQDYLTRQG
+153 FTTFWSQNYLNKKG
-167 WQQEINWF
+167 WQQEITWF
-175 DSKIKPLIATN
+175 DAKIKPLIATN
-186 YYREIGD
+186 YYRTMGENGD
-193 NGELKNDFW
+193 FTDNFW
-202 MIDLPFV
+202 QIDLPFMA
-209 LIFAIEFL
+209 LFAIEFL
-217 ARTYTI
+217 ARTYFI
-223 SRRHRSVS
+223 SRRHPSVNWRS
-231 WRAATLWR
+231 AMLWR

-244 MLLPFWRLLRVLSV
+244 LFLPFWRLLRVLPV
-258 TIRIHQAKMPDLQ
+258 IIRIHQAKMPDLQ

-293 VIQLINQMQQSISS
+293 VIGLINQMQQSITT
-307 GELAKQLFQSQKQRY
+307 GELARQLFQSPKHRY

-359 YNIEM
+359 YNIEL

-395 LSKLATLGPQDAY
+395 LSKLVTLGPQDAY

-421 KLSTQLVQHFGQ
+421 KLSSQLVQHFGQ
-433 ALGTELQQQKTW
+433 ALGAELQQQQTL

-450 LLCDFL
+450 LLSDFL

-466 LSEED
+466 LSDED
-471 FEKILEQAKQ
+471 FEKILEQAKE
-481 LQQIAPR
+481 LQRIAPR

>member
-1 MPNQMTLKIQPSK
+1 
-14 NSNPH
+14 
-19 KESVKIPWFERLMAL
+19 MAVL
-34 VALGNLSLV
+34 ALGNLSLV
-43 LFDISYV
+43 LFDISYI
-50 PWRDFYERQLPVV
+50 PWRNFYFRQLPVL
-63 TQAYDPFKG
+63 TQVYDPFKG
-72 IKPHRDTQ
+72 IQPHRDTQ
-80 KYLETLEE
+80 KYLETLEK
-88 LKTQVVQTGL
+88 LKSQVVQTGL
-98 PSSQVAAKLQE
+98 PSPQVAAQLQE
-109 LDNLSAKMIDEDP
+109 INNLSTKMIDEDP
-122 FRVASKSGSLEKIK
+122 FRVASKSGTLEKIK
-136 DRIRDRAPNP
+136 DRMRDRTPNP
-146 QDSAKQS
+146 QQSAKQS
-153 FKTFWSQDYLTRQG
+153 FKTFWSPEYLNKQG
-167 WQQEINWF
+167 WQQEIKWF
-175 DSKIKPLIATN
+175 DAKIKPLIATN
-186 YYREIGD
+186 YYRAIGE
-193 NGELKNDFW
+193 NGEFTDNFW
-202 MIDLPFV
+202 QIDLPFIA
-209 LIFAIEFL
+209 IFAIEFL
-217 ARTYTI
+217 ARTYFI

-231 WRAATLWR
+231 WRAAMLWR

-244 MLLPFWRLLRVLSV
+244 MLLPFWRLLRLLPV

-293 VIQLINQMQQSISS
+293 VIQLINQMQQSITT
-307 GELAKQLFQSQKQRY
+307 GELARQLFQSQKQPY

-359 YNIEM
+359 YNIEL

-395 LSKLATLGPQDAY
+395 LSKLVTLGPQDAY

-433 ALGTELQQQKTW
+433 ALGAELQQQQTW

-471 FEKILEQAKQ
+471 FEKILEQAKE
-481 LQQIAPR
+481 LQRIAPR

>member
-1 MPNQMTLKIQPSK
+1 
-14 NSNPH
+14 
-19 KESVKIPWFERLMAL
+19 MAL
-34 VALGNLSLV
+34 VALGNFSLV

-50 PWRDFYERQLPVV
+50 PWRDFYFRELPVV
-63 TQAYDPFKG
+63 TRLYDPFKG
-72 IKPHRDTQ
+72 IKPHRDTE
-80 KYLETLEE
+80 KYLKTLEE
-88 LKTQVVQTGL
+88 LKIQVVQTGL
-98 PSSQVAAKLQE
+98 PSPQVAAKLQE
-109 LDNLSAKMIDEDP
+109 INNLTVKMIDEDP
-122 FRVASKSGSLEKIK
+122 FRVASKSGTLEKIK
-136 DRIRDRAPNP
+136 DRMRDRTPNP
-146 QDSAKQS
+146 QESAKQS
-153 FKTFWSQDYLTRQG
+153 FRTFWSPDYLNKQG
-167 WQQEINWF
+167 WQQEITWF
-175 DSKIKPLIATN
+175 DAKIKPLIATN
-186 YYREIGD
+186 YYRTIGE
-193 NGELKNDFW
+193 NGEFTDNFW
-202 MIDLPFV
+202 QIDLPFIA
-209 LIFAIEFL
+209 IFAIEFL
-217 ARTYTI
+217 ARTYFI

-231 WRAATLWR
+231 WRAAMLWR

-244 MLLPFWRLLRVLSV
+244 LILPFWRLLRVIPV

-293 VIQLINQMQQSISS
+293 VIQLINQMQKSVTT
-307 GELAKQLFQSQKQRY
+307 GELARQLFQSPKQRY

-359 YNIEM
+359 YNIEV
-364 FLKQSPLYQGWKQ
+364 FLKQSPLYQGFQQ

-395 LSKLATLGPQDAY
+395 LSKLVTLGPQDAY

-421 KLSTQLVQHFGQ
+421 KLSSQLVQHFGQ
-433 ALGTELQQQKTW
+433 ALGAELQQQQTW
-445 QEIQL
+445 QEIQI

-471 FEKILEQAKQ
+471 FEKILEQAKE
-481 LQQIAPR
+481 LQRIAPR

>member
-1 MPNQMTLKIQPSK
+1 
-14 NSNPH
+14 
-19 KESVKIPWFERLMAL
+19 MAL
-34 VALGNLSLV
+34 IAIVDLGIV

-50 PWRDFYERQLPVV
+50 PWRDFYFRQLPVV
-63 TQAYDPFKG
+63 TQVYDPFKG
-72 IKPHRDTQ
+72 IKPHRDIQ

-88 LKTQVVQTGL
+88 LKNQVVQTGL

-153 FKTFWSQDYLTRQG
+153 FKTFWSQEYLNKKG

-175 DSKIKPLIATN
+175 DNRIKPLIATN
-186 YYREIGD
+186 YYRVIGE
-193 NGELKNDFW
+193 NGEFQDNFW
-202 MIDLPFV
+202 LIDLPFIA
-209 LIFAIEFL
+209 IFAIEFL
-217 ARTYTI
+217 ARTYFI
-223 SRRHRSVS
+223 SRRHRSVT
-231 WRAATLWR
+231 WRQAMLWR

-244 MLLPFWRLLRVLSV
+244 MILPFWRLLRALTV
-258 TIRIHQAKMPDLQ
+258 TVRIHQAKMPDLQ

-327 INEIEAIATHLVQ
+327 INEIEAIASRLVQ
-340 ITVYKV
+340 VTVYNV

-359 YNIEM
+359 YNIEL
-364 FLKQSPLYQGWKQ
+364 FLKQSPLYQGFQQ
-377 VPGLGNL
+377 VPGLGDL
-384 PAQLAEQLVAE
+384 PAQLASQLVAE
-395 LSKLATLGPQDAY
+395 LSKLATLGPQNAY
-408 EAFKIASEDPVGT
+408 EAFKTASEDPKGIQ
-421 KLSTQLVQHFGQ
+421 LSNQLVQHFGQ
-433 ALGTELQQQKTW
+433 ALGNELQQQQTW

>member
-1 MPNQMTLKIQPSK
+1 MTPKLPPSK
-14 NSNPH
+14 TPNSR
-19 KESVKIPWFERLMAL
+19 KETPKVPWFERFMAL

-50 PWRDFYERQLPVV
+50 PWRDFYQRQLPAIA
-63 TQAYDPFKG
+63 QIYDPFKG

-80 KYLETLEE
+80 KYLKTLEE
-88 LKTQVVQTGL
+88 LKIQVVETGL
-98 PSSQVAAKLQE
+98 PSPQVAAKLQE
-109 LDNLSAKMIDEDP
+109 INNLTAKMIDEDP

-136 DRIRDRAPNP
+136 DRMRDRTPNP
-146 QDSAKQS
+146 QQSAKQS
-153 FKTFWSQDYLTRQG
+153 FKTFWSQEYLNKQG
-167 WQQEINWF
+167 WQQEITWF
-175 DSKIKPLIATN
+175 DAKIKPLIATN
-186 YYREIGD
+186 YYRTIGE
-193 NGELKNDFW
+193 NGEFTDNFW
-202 MIDLPFV
+202 QIDLPFIAV
-209 LIFAIEFL
+209 FAIEFL
-217 ARTYTI
+217 ARTYFI

-231 WRAATLWR
+231 WRAAMLWR

-244 MLLPFWRLLRVLSV
+244 MFLPFWRLLRVLTV

-293 VIQLINQMQQSISS
+293 VIQLINQMQQSITT
-307 GELAKQLFQSQKQRY
+307 GELARQLFKSQKQRY

-359 YNIEM
+359 YNIEL
-364 FLKQSPLYQGWKQ
+364 FLKQSPLYQGFQQ

-384 PAQLAEQLVAE
+384 PAQLASQLVAE

-421 KLSTQLVQHFGQ
+421 KLSSQLVQHFGQ
-433 ALGTELQQQKTW
+433 ALGSELQQQQTW